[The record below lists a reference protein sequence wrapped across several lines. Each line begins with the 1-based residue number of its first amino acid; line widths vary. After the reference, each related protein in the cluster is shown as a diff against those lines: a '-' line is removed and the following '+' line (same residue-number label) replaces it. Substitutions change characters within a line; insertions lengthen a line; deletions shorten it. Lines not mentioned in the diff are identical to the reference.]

1 MKIIGTY
8 SINVVSVVVDR
19 TKSVEENFDEAFLFV
34 KRDDVHYV
42 KLEINGINVIIDKET
57 EFERIFKAFQKAKPG
72 DIIGARDSKDI
83 VSIVYSLQKK

>member
-1 MKIIGTY
+1 MIIMGVH
-8 SINVVSVVVDR
+8 SVNVVSVR
-19 TKSVEENFDEAFLFV
+19 ANSAKSDKGNFEEMLELV
-34 KRDDVHYV
+34 KEDYVHYID
-42 KLEINGINVIIDKET
+42 LDINGINVIIDKET